1 VDCND
6 EVATILRTIED
17 HLTADIDRGTPLYLV
32 FGVEPADI
40 SGDEYAEMR
49 QALEDDGERIIG
61 EVRKD
66 LRTRGMTEIYR
77 IYDEAHAEQSVE
89 RVAQTLQATAIW
101 SAHRMS
107 ALD

>member
-1 VDCND
+1 
-6 EVATILRTIED
+6 
-17 HLTADIDRGTPLYLV
+17 
-32 FGVEPADI
+32 
-40 SGDEYAEMR
+40 
-49 QALEDDGERIIG
+49 
-61 EVRKD
+61 
-66 LRTRGMTEIYR
+66 MTEIYR